1 MKTATTRCIIL
12 GHKNFGE
19 SDKIIHFYSE
29 ELGKIRAIAKG
40 ARKITSRFTGHL
52 ETLNICT
59 ASLYFGPKNIILR
72 EISTEKN
79 FFRSRKNLKTI
90 SNSLQIAEF
99 TNHML
104 FENKTLDNLTELI
117 ENTIDYIR
125 TSRKKNLIKTAYL
138 IKLSDKA
145 GMIPDFKQTKIPL
158 DLKYSKF
165 FNFIKTKP
173 YNEIEKISLTKEE
186 TKNIIKITN
195 ELLQDL

>member
-12 GHKNFGE
+12 GHKDFGE
-19 SDKIIHFYSE
+19 SDKIIYLYSE

-79 FFRSRKNLKTI
+79 FFKLRKSLKTI
-90 SNSLQIAEF
+90 SNSLQIAEI

-104 FENKTLDNLTELI
+104 FENKTLDKLIELL
-117 ENTIDYIR
+117 ENTINHIQ
-125 TSRKKNLIKTAYL
+125 TSRKKSLIKTAYL

-145 GMIPDFKQTKIPL
+145 GMIPDFKQTKIPTG
-158 DLKYSKF
+158 LKYSKF
-165 FNFIKTKP
+165 FNFIKNKP
-173 YNEIEKISLTKEE
+173 YKEIEKISLTKRE
-186 TKNIIKITN
+186 TKNIKKITN
-195 ELLQDL
+195 ELLQDF